1 MKTLCKICGKLVTKK
16 NILRHVQSHGH
27 TNFTCNICSK
37 SFSTRDSLNQH
48 TKTHW
53 QPEELKCSLCSSSFF
68 SRSSLR
74 KHRIRVHERKRFQ
87 CPYCQ
92 KIFAKEV
99 YCHILTCRC
108 STPLKCS
115 SCDNFPK

>member
-1 MKTLCKICGKLVTKK
+1 MQICGKLVTKK

-27 TNFTCNICSK
+27 TNFTCNKCSK

-53 QPEELKCSLCSSSFF
+53 QPEELKNVHSAVHHF
-68 SRSSLR
+68 SQGVLSGSTG
-74 KHRIRVHERKRFQ
+74 VHERKRFQ

-92 KIFAKEV
+92 KKFAKED
-99 YCHILTCRC
+99 Y
-108 STPLKCS
+108 
-115 SCDNFPK
+115 